1 MDNDNMFN
9 HVTNCNVGYDNRDD
23 KLSQKETAELL
34 TFATTLANAVIIG
47 IATKDM
53 IENSAAL
60 LYSITRKIS
69 PNKSSVSRADE
80 SAYLITDQD
89 IHKCQACGETG
100 TLSPKLWKLRRSC
113 PDDFKNPNFCK
124 FCFDWARGV
133 PRWERG
139 TYLAAHPRP
148 RVGASSQ
155 SVLHVAGATTV
166 TGSSLIRASIDYL
179 QPVSRFSF
187 RFTYYLMPLVAC

>member
-1 MDNDNMFN
+1 MFN
-9 HVTNCNVGYDNRDD
+9 HVPRIAMLDTIVA
-23 KLSQKETAELL
+23 ETAELL

-69 PNKSSVSRADE
+69 LNKSSVSRADE

-100 TLSPKLWKLRRSC
+100 TLSPKLWK
-113 PDDFKNPNFCK
+113 
-124 FCFDWARGV
+124 
-133 PRWERG
+133 
-139 TYLAAHPRP
+139 
-148 RVGASSQ
+148 
-155 SVLHVAGATTV
+155 
-166 TGSSLIRASIDYL
+166 
-179 QPVSRFSF
+179 
-187 RFTYYLMPLVAC
+187 